1 MKFVKNNPDYRVL
14 LNENDIILQNEA
26 SMPSADADADAGN
39 ELPRNHT
46 VNDNDAGVLRPAII
60 GIISVPLV
68 SYVILLIVG
77 LVVFPLIFKSMFISP
92 WPVCEFSPGAQ
103 QDALRYKVKGRSC
116 KIHSKFE
123 GRRSFNHKIGLS
135 QS

>member
-1 MKFVKNNPDYRVL
+1 
-14 LNENDIILQNEA
+14 
-26 SMPSADADADAGN
+26 MPSADVDADADADTDAGN

-46 VNDNDAGVLRPAII
+46 VNDNDAGILRPAII

-103 QDALRYKVKGRSC
+103 QDALQYKVNRRSC
-116 KIHSKFE
+116 KTE
-123 GRRSFNHKIGLS
+123 RRRSCNHKFGLW